1 MRFLKANYRYFFIIV
16 GFLVFGFYVMA
27 FIWPEYRDWKFWRD
41 IRREAA
47 KFEKIREDRE
57 KAIAADAYGGKTPQE
72 TLDMF
77 IAAVEKGDYELASK
91 YFVVERQEEELQRIK
106 NIKDKNNLETFV
118 NLLKK
123 AKPVKKDN
131 QENSFRMESK
141 ITSQPSLFINFVK
154 YPSGIWKI
162 DEI

>member
-91 YFVVERQEEELQRIK
+91 YFVVERQEEQLKEMKEYEKDNVDFLLGVIK
-106 NIKDKNNLETFV
+106 QSRKSQGYYSSDKKVFTVE
-118 NLLKK
+118 
-123 AKPVKKDN
+123 KPVYID
-131 QENSFRMESK
+131 F
-141 ITSQPSLFINFVK
+141 TL
-154 YPSGIWKI
+154 YPNNNWKI
-162 DEI
+162 NEI